1 MWGDRLVSEVESK
14 IRQKGWYF
22 NKKKPLVVAVKGSKV
37 SDFGDKSLNA
47 YSDEANIYLNP
58 LMPSAGDL

>member
-1 MWGDRLVSEVESK
+1 M
-14 IRQKGWYF
+14 
-22 NKKKPLVVAVKGSKV
+22 VAVKGSKV

-58 LMPSAGDL
+58 LMPSAGDLQLWLESVTED